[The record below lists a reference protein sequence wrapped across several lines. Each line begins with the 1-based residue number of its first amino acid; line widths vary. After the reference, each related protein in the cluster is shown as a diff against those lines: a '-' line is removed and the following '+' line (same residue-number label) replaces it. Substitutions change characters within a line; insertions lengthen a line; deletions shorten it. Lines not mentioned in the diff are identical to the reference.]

1 MSARSGPSGQFPR
14 RDVLERQVRH
24 TDADVRSTGLC
35 GNVQAMGLDLRRL
48 LDIRLYQAFD
58 IDEGGRVLVGG
69 DDSDS
74 TQLIEIAPDGDV
86 TPLTALPGACS
97 GRYVPGERA
106 VIVSHDDRGNER
118 HQLSLLSLASR
129 PGRPAGLDDLVPL
142 VHDPRYM
149 HTLAD
154 VVPGRI
160 CYLTNRRNGVA
171 FDPVIRDLATGS
183 ERTLVVGDHRYDEA
197 ALSPDGRWLALG
209 VSSPVT
215 ANAEHVALVD
225 LAAPAGAERMT
236 EITPADAPAMNLALT
251 WTPGSDALLFSS
263 NNDREFIG
271 VARYDLAAGEHTWLV
286 TDDTADLIGWL
297 SPDGTTILVERND
310 DGASQL
316 TLRDAA
322 TGRKLRDFRLP
333 AVGNIGG
340 IRLPPPRWAPDSG
353 AVVVSISSPELPGDA
368 LLIAVGPGEIRTDPE
383 VRTLTRSARVLGDDT
398 PARPELHRVPSFDGE
413 LIPCL
418 VYRTPENVGNPL
430 SGSAAV
436 VVHGGPEAQA
446 RQNFDTVVQAMAAAG
461 HTVLV
466 PNVRGST
473 GYGKRWYCAD
483 DKRRRLDS
491 VADLAA
497 LHVYLPKLGVDQ
509 TRAALWGGS
518 YGGYMVLAGL
528 AFQPTL
534 WAAGVDIVG
543 IASLVTFLENTS
555 AYRRAYR
562 EREYG
567 TLADD
572 RDFLVQASPLTRAN
586 DIAAPLF
593 IIHGANDPRVPLSE
607 AEQIHAAMTS
617 RGHECE
623 LLVYGDEGH
632 GLTKRRNRA
641 DALPKAFAFLARHLS
656 A

>member
-1 MSARSGPSGQFPR
+1 
-14 RDVLERQVRH
+14 
-24 TDADVRSTGLC
+24 
-35 GNVQAMGLDLRRL
+35 MGLDLRRL

-58 IDEGGRVLVGG
+58 IDEGGRVLAGS
-69 DDSDS
+69 DDSGS
-74 TQLIEIAPDGDV
+74 TQLIEIAPDGGV
-86 TPLTALPGACS
+86 TPLTALSSACS

-129 PGRPAGLDDLVPL
+129 PSRAADLDDLRPL

-154 VVPGRI
+154 IVPGRI

-171 FDPVIRDLATGS
+171 FDPVIRDLATGT
-183 ERTLVVGDHRYDEA
+183 ERTLLVGDYRYDEA

-209 VSSPVT
+209 VSSPLT
-215 ANAEHVALVD
+215 ANAEHVALID
-225 LAAPAGAERMT
+225 LAAPAGHEQLT
-236 EITPADAPAMNLALT
+236 EVTPADAPAMNVALV
-251 WTPGSDALLFSS
+251 WTPDGDALIFSS
-263 NNDREFIG
+263 NNDREFIA
-271 VARYDLAAGEHTWLV
+271 VARYDLVTKEQTWLV

-297 SPDGTTILVERND
+297 SPDGKTLLVERND

-316 TLRDAA
+316 ALHDAA
-322 TGRKLRDFRLP
+322 TGRKLRDCRLP

-340 IRLPPPRWAPDSG
+340 IRLPPPRWAPDSRSI
-353 AVVVSISSPELPGDA
+353 VVSISSPELPGDA
-368 LLIAVGPGEIRTDPE
+368 VLVSHVPAAPE
-383 VRTLTRSARVLGDDT
+383 VRTLTDSARALGDDI
-398 PARPELHRVPSFDGE
+398 PARPELHRIPSFDDE
-413 LIPCL
+413 LVPCL
-418 VYRTPENVGNPL
+418 VYRSPESINRARNPL
-430 SGSAAV
+430 SGSAVV

-473 GYGKRWYCAD
+473 GYGKRWYSAD
-483 DKRRRLDS
+483 DRRRRLDS

-497 LHVYLPKLGVDQ
+497 LHAYLPKLGVDQ

-528 AFQPTL
+528 AFQPAL

-543 IASLVTFLENTS
+543 IASFVTFLENTS

-567 TLADD
+567 TLTGD
-572 RDFLVQASPLTRAN
+572 RDFLIEASPLSRAN
-586 DIAAPLF
+586 DIVAPLF

>member
-1 MSARSGPSGQFPR
+1 
-14 RDVLERQVRH
+14 
-24 TDADVRSTGLC
+24 
-35 GNVQAMGLDLRRL
+35 MGLDLKRL

-58 IDEGGRVLVGG
+58 IDAVSRVLAGS
-69 DDSDS
+69 DDSGS
-74 TQLIEIAPDGDV
+74 TQLIEIAPDGGV
-86 TPLTALPGACS
+86 APLTALPGACT
-97 GRYVPGERA
+97 GRYVPSERA
-106 VIVSHDDRGNER
+106 VIVSHDDGGNEK
-118 HQLSLLSLASR
+118 HQLSLLRLASR
-129 PGRPAGLDDLVPL
+129 PDCRPAGLDDLEPL
-142 VHDPRYM
+142 VRDPRYM

-160 CYLTNRRNGVA
+160 CYMTNRRNGVA
-171 FDPVIRDLATGS
+171 FDPVIRDLADGT
-183 ERTLVVGDHRYDEA
+183 ERPLLVGDHMYHEA
-197 ALSPDGRWLALG
+197 ALSPDGRWLALA

-215 ANAEHVALVD
+215 ANSEHVALID
-225 LAAPAGAERMT
+225 LTVPPGQERLT
-236 EITPADAPAMNLALT
+236 EVTRADAPAINTAQA
-251 WTPGSDALLFSS
+251 WTPGGDALVYSS
-263 NNDREFIG
+263 NNDREFLA
-271 VARYDLAAGEHTWLV
+271 VARYDLAARERTWLV

-297 SPDGTTILVERND
+297 SPDGTTLLVERND
-310 DGASQL
+310 EGASQL
-316 TLRDAA
+316 ALYDAA
-322 TGRKLRDFRLP
+322 NGRKLHDVQLP

-340 IRLPPPRWAPDSG
+340 IRVPPPHWSPDSRSI
-353 AVVVSISSPELPGDA
+353 AVSISSPNLPGDA
-368 LLIAVGPGEIRTDPE
+368 LLINVRAEPRAPAQPR
-383 VRTLTRSARVLGDDT
+383 VRTLTHSARALGGEA
-398 PARPELHRVPSFDGE
+398 PARPEQHRIPSFDGE
-413 LIPCL
+413 LVPCL
-418 VYRTPENVGNPL
+418 VYRSPDGSASDPGNPL
-430 SGSAAV
+430 SGSAVV

-446 RQNFDTVVQAMAAAG
+446 RQNFDTVVQALAAVG

-473 GYGKRWYCAD
+473 GYGKRWYSAD
-483 DKRRRLDS
+483 DKCRRLDS

-497 LHVYLPKLGVDQ
+497 LHAYLPKLGVDSS
-509 TRAALWGGS
+509 RAALWGGS

-528 AFQPTL
+528 AFQPRL

-543 IASLVTFLENTS
+543 IASFVTFLKNTS

-572 RDFLVQASPLTRAN
+572 RDFLAHASPLTRAN

-632 GLTKRRNRA
+632 GLAKRPNRA

-656 A
+656 R

>member
-1 MSARSGPSGQFPR
+1 VG
-14 RDVLERQVRH
+14 H

-58 IDEGGRVLVGG
+58 IDEDGHALAGS
-69 DDSDS
+69 DDSGS
-74 TQLIEIAPDGDV
+74 TQLIEIAPDGGV
-86 TPLTALPGACS
+86 TPLTALPSACS

-118 HQLSLLSLASR
+118 HQLSLLRLT
-129 PGRPAGLDDLVPL
+129 PEPVRPAGLDDLEPL

-171 FDPVIRDLATGS
+171 FDPVIRDLATGA
-183 ERTLVVGDHRYDEA
+183 ERVVVVGDYRYDEA
-197 ALSPDGRWLALG
+197 ALSPDGKWLAVG

-215 ANAEHVALVD
+215 ANAEHVALID
-225 LAAPAGAERMT
+225 LTAPPGHEQMIEVTA
-236 EITPADAPAMNLALT
+236 ADAPAMNVALV
-251 WTPGSDALLFSS
+251 WSPASDALLFSS
-263 NNDREFIG
+263 NNDREFLA
-271 VARYDLAAGEHTWLV
+271 VARYDLLAKERTWLV
-286 TDDTADLIGWL
+286 ADDTVDLIGWL
-297 SPDGTTILVERND
+297 SPDGRTLLVERNE

-316 TLRDAA
+316 ALHEAA

-333 AVGNIGG
+333 ATGNIGG
-340 IRLPPPRWAPDSG
+340 IRLPPPRWAPDSR
-353 AVVVSISSPELPGDA
+353 AIVVSISSPELPGDA
-368 LLIAVGPGEIRTDPE
+368 LLITNPAEPQ
-383 VRTLTRSARVLGDDT
+383 VRTLTNSARALGEDV
-398 PARPELHRVPSFDGE
+398 PARPELHRIPSFDDQ
-413 LIPCL
+413 LVPCL
-418 VYRTPENVGNPL
+418 VYRSQSADHSGNPLSGNPL
-430 SGSAAV
+430 SGSAVV

-446 RQNFDTVVQAMAAAG
+446 RQNFDIVVQALAAAG

-473 GYGKRWYCAD
+473 GYGKRWYSAD

-497 LHVYLPKLGVDQ
+497 LHAYLPKLGVDQ
-509 TRAALWGGS
+509 ARAALWGGS

-528 AFQPTL
+528 AFQPAL

-543 IASLVTFLENTS
+543 IASFVTFLENTS

-567 TLADD
+567 TLADQ
-572 RDFLVQASPLTRAN
+572 RDFLVEASPLTRAN
-586 DIAAPLF
+586 DITAPLF

-632 GLTKRRNRA
+632 GLTKRRNRT